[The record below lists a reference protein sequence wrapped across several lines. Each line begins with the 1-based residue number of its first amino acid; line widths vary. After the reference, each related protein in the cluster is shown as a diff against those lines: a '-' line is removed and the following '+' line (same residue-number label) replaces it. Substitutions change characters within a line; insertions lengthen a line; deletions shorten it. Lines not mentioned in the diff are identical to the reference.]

1 MLPNRAIEL
10 IENTFSDYMIGKINE
25 KAFLSKLETAL
36 DNLPFNSEK
45 SFSVNIS
52 KNKSMGKDFFG
63 FNVFPEIDKLED
75 ICNKIANDDVKFKDI
90 VKRWRSIEEWEI
102 VIDSLVFDRSFIAFN
117 PKELTAMLLHE
128 IGHVTQSDEPIEQFY
143 RAYLESKSRLKNADK
158 VSKKVLY
165 ILYTIPLAVA
175 CTSRR
180 WVNDKNEIKLEISA
194 DKSLI
199 ETGYAEH
206 LINAF
211 DKIIKAS
218 GSINRSEDMNYKEI
232 ESNVEWAN
240 MNIVDVIKRR
250 DKLKDSLYYKAI
262 QTNSGYIQALCTRI
276 LNFLGVRMRERY
288 TGAVAESCMLNE
300 LINGEITLESHVP
313 FYDIKKFGQIEARI
327 IREQNA
333 LEVANEAFF
342 NKRKNSKVNIPDEYD
357 LDRIFVAIDDIQNNY
372 DKVYVLDLIYEQ
384 IEKLNDFE
392 EAISM
397 DETKSKKWAP
407 KIEEMRQRLATLR
420 KTVLSK
426 NIAKKEYKVFVK
438 YPEGYEG

>member
-75 ICNKIANDDVKFKDI
+75 ICNKIANEDVKFKDI
-90 VKRWRSIEEWEI
+90 VKRWRSIKEWEI

-300 LINGEITLESHVP
+300 LINGEITLETHVP

-327 IREQNA
+327 VREQNA

-407 KIEEMRQRLATLR
+407 KIEETRQRLATLR

>member
-63 FNVFPEIDKLED
+63 FNVFPEIDKLEG
-75 ICNKIANDDVKFKDI
+75 ICNKIANDDVQFKDI
-90 VKRWRSIEEWEI
+90 VKHWRSIKEWEI

-218 GSINRSEDMNYKEI
+218 GSINRSEDMNYREI

-262 QTNSGYIQALCTRI
+262 QTNSGYIQALCARI

-300 LINGEITLESHVP
+300 LINGEITLETHVP

-327 IREQNA
+327 VREQNA

>member
-75 ICNKIANDDVKFKDI
+75 ICNKIANEDVKFKDI
-90 VKRWRSIEEWEI
+90 VKRWRSIKEWEI

-143 RAYLESKSRLKNADK
+143 RAYLESKSRMKNADK

-262 QTNSGYIQALCTRI
+262 QTNSGYIQALCARI

-300 LINGEITLESHVP
+300 LINGEITLETHVP

-357 LDRIFVAIDDIQNNY
+357 LDRIYVAIDDIQNNY

>member
-75 ICNKIANDDVKFKDI
+75 ICNKIANDDIKFKDI
-90 VKRWRSIEEWEI
+90 VKRWRSIKEWEI

-262 QTNSGYIQALCTRI
+262 QTNSGYIQALCARI

-300 LINGEITLESHVP
+300 LINGEITLETHVP

-327 IREQNA
+327 VREQNA

-357 LDRIFVAIDDIQNNY
+357 LDRIYVAIDDIQNNY

>member
-75 ICNKIANDDVKFKDI
+75 VCNKIANDDVKFKDI
-90 VKRWRSIEEWEI
+90 AKRWRSIKEWEI

-262 QTNSGYIQALCTRI
+262 QTNSGYIQALCARI

-300 LINGEITLESHVP
+300 LINGEITLETHVP

-327 IREQNA
+327 VREQNA

>member
-52 KNKSMGKDFFG
+52 KNKNMGKDFFG

-75 ICNKIANDDVKFKDI
+75 ICNKIANDDIKFKDI
-90 VKRWRSIEEWEI
+90 VKRWRSIKEWEI

-300 LINGEITLESHVP
+300 LINGEITLETHIP

-327 IREQNA
+327 VREQNA

-357 LDRIFVAIDDIQNNY
+357 LDRIYVAIDDIQNNY

-397 DETKSKKWAP
+397 DENKSKKWAP

>member
-90 VKRWRSIEEWEI
+90 VKRWRSIKEWEI

-211 DKIIKAS
+211 DKIIKTS

-262 QTNSGYIQALCTRI
+262 QTNSGYIQALCARI

-288 TGAVAESCMLNE
+288 TGAVVESCMLNE
-300 LINGEITLESHVP
+300 LINGEITLETHVP

-327 IREQNA
+327 VREQNA

-357 LDRIFVAIDDIQNNY
+357 LDRIYVAIDDIQNNY

>member
-1 MLPNRAIEL
+1 MLPNRTIEL

-75 ICNKIANDDVKFKDI
+75 ICNKIANDDIKFKDI
-90 VKRWRSIEEWEI
+90 VKRWRSIKEWEI

-218 GSINRSEDMNYKEI
+218 GSINRSEDMNYREI

-262 QTNSGYIQALCTRI
+262 QTNSGYIQALCARI

-300 LINGEITLESHVP
+300 LINGEITLETHVP

-327 IREQNA
+327 VREQNA

-357 LDRIFVAIDDIQNNY
+357 LDRIYVAIDDIQNNY

>member
-52 KNKSMGKDFFG
+52 KNKSIGKDFFG

-90 VKRWRSIEEWEI
+90 VKRWRSIKEWEI

-262 QTNSGYIQALCTRI
+262 QTNSGYIQALCARI

-300 LINGEITLESHVP
+300 LINGEITLETHVP

-327 IREQNA
+327 VREQNA
-333 LEVANEAFF
+333 LEVANETFF

-357 LDRIFVAIDDIQNNY
+357 LDRIYVAIDDIQNNY

>member
-10 IENTFSDYMIGKINE
+10 IEATFSDYMIGKINE
-25 KAFLSKLETAL
+25 KSFLNKMETAL
-36 DNLPFNSEK
+36 DALPFNSKK
-45 SFSVNIS
+45 SFSVIIS
-52 KNKSMGKDFFG
+52 KNKNMSKEFFG
-63 FNVFPEIDKLED
+63 FNVFPEMDKLEF
-75 ICNKIANDDVKFKDI
+75 ICNTIANDDTKFSDI
-90 VKRWRSIEEWEI
+90 VKRWRSIEDWEI
-102 VIDSLVFDRSFIAFN
+102 VIDSLIFDRNFIAFN

-143 RAYLESKSRLKNADK
+143 RAYLESKSRLKSADK
-158 VSKKVLY
+158 VSKRVLY

-180 WVNDKNEIKLEISA
+180 WVNDKNELKLEISA

-206 LINAF
+206 LVNAF

-218 GSINRSEDMNYKEI
+218 GSITRSEDMNYKEI

-262 QTNSGYIQALCTRI
+262 QTNSGYIQALCARI

-300 LINGEITLESHVP
+300 LINGEITLETHVP
-313 FYDIKKFGQIEARI
+313 FYDIKKFGQIETRI
-327 IREQNA
+327 MNA
-333 LEVANEAFF
+333 QKELEIANESFF
-342 NKRKNSKVNIPDEYD
+342 NKRKKSKVDIPDEYD

-397 DETKSKKWAP
+397 DESKSKKWAP
-407 KIEEMRQRLATLR
+407 KIEEMRSRLATLR
-420 KTVLSK
+420 KSVLNK

>member
-75 ICNKIANDDVKFKDI
+75 ICNKIANDDIKFKDI
-90 VKRWRSIEEWEI
+90 VKRWRSIKEWEI

-218 GSINRSEDMNYKEI
+218 GSINRSEDMNYREI

-262 QTNSGYIQALCTRI
+262 QTNSGYIQALCARI

-300 LINGEITLESHVP
+300 LINGEITLETHVP

-327 IREQNA
+327 VREQNA

>member
-75 ICNKIANDDVKFKDI
+75 ICNKIANDDIKFKDI
-90 VKRWRSIEEWEI
+90 VKRWRSIKEWEI

-288 TGAVAESCMLNE
+288 TGAVVESCMLNE
-300 LINGEITLESHVP
+300 LINGEITLETHVP

-327 IREQNA
+327 VREQNA

-420 KTVLSK
+420 KTVLNK

>member
-1 MLPNRAIEL
+1 MLPNRAIDL
-10 IENTFSDYMIGKINE
+10 IEATFSDYMIGKINE
-25 KAFLSKLETAL
+25 KSFLNKLETAL
-36 DNLPFNSEK
+36 DALPFNSKK

-52 KNKSMGKDFFG
+52 KNKSMGKEFFG
-63 FNVFPEIDKLED
+63 FNVFPEMDKLED
-75 ICNKIANDDVKFKDI
+75 ICNKVANDDAKFGDI
-90 VKRWRSIEEWEI
+90 VKRWRSIEDWEI
-102 VIDSLVFDRSFIAFN
+102 VIDSLVFDRNFIAFN

-143 RAYLESKSRLKNADK
+143 RAYIEAKSRMKSADK
-158 VSKKVLY
+158 VSKKILY
-165 ILYTIPLAVA
+165 VLYTIPLAVA
-175 CTSRR
+175 CASRR

-218 GSINRSEDMNYKEI
+218 GSITRTEDMNYKEI

-262 QTNSGYIQALCTRI
+262 QTNSGYIQALCSRI
-276 LNFLGVRMRERY
+276 LDFLGVRMRERY

-300 LINGEITLESHVP
+300 LINGEITLETHVP
-313 FYDIKKFGQIEARI
+313 VFDIKKFGQIEARI
-327 IREQNA
+327 VREQNA
-333 LEVANEAFF
+333 LEVANESFF
-342 NKRKNSKVNIPDEYD
+342 NKRKKSKVDIPDEYD

-372 DKVYVLDLIYEQ
+372 DKVYVLDMIYEN

-397 DETKSKKWAP
+397 DETKAKKWAP

-420 KTVLSK
+420 KSVLNK

>member
-75 ICNKIANDDVKFKDI
+75 ICNKIANEDVKFKDI
-90 VKRWRSIEEWEI
+90 VKRWRSIKEWEI

-218 GSINRSEDMNYKEI
+218 GSINRSEDMNYREI

-300 LINGEITLESHVP
+300 LINGEITLETHVP

-327 IREQNA
+327 VREQNA

-357 LDRIFVAIDDIQNNY
+357 LDRIYVAIDDIQNNY

-407 KIEEMRQRLATLR
+407 KIEETRQRLATLR

>member
-10 IENTFSDYMIGKINE
+10 IEATFSDYMIGKINE
-25 KAFLSKLETAL
+25 KSFLNKMETAL
-36 DNLPFNSEK
+36 DALPFNSKK
-45 SFSVNIS
+45 SFSVIIS
-52 KNKSMGKDFFG
+52 KNKNMSKEFFG
-63 FNVFPEIDKLED
+63 FNVFPEMDKLED
-75 ICNKIANDDVKFKDI
+75 ICNKIANDDTKFSDI
-90 VKRWRSIEEWEI
+90 VKRWRSIEDWEI
-102 VIDSLVFDRSFIAFN
+102 VIDSLIFDRNFIAFN

-143 RAYLESKSRLKNADK
+143 RAYLESKSRLKSADK

-180 WVNDKNEIKLEISA
+180 WVNDKNELKLEISA

-206 LINAF
+206 LVNAF

-218 GSINRSEDMNYKEI
+218 GSITRSEDMNYKEI

-262 QTNSGYIQALCTRI
+262 QTNSGYIQALCARI

-300 LINGEITLESHVP
+300 LINGEITLETHVP
-313 FYDIKKFGQIEARI
+313 FYDIKKFGQIETRI
-327 IREQNA
+327 MNA
-333 LEVANEAFF
+333 QKELEIANESFF
-342 NKRKNSKVNIPDEYD
+342 NKRKKSKVDIPDEYD

-397 DETKSKKWAP
+397 DESKSKKWAP
-407 KIEEMRQRLATLR
+407 KIEEMRSRLATLR
-420 KTVLSK
+420 KSVLNK

>member
-10 IENTFSDYMIGKINE
+10 IEATFSDYMIGKINE
-25 KAFLSKLETAL
+25 KSFLNKMETAL
-36 DNLPFNSEK
+36 DALPFNSKK
-45 SFSVNIS
+45 SFSVIIS
-52 KNKSMGKDFFG
+52 KNKNMSKEFFG
-63 FNVFPEIDKLED
+63 FNVFPEMDKLEY
-75 ICNKIANDDVKFKDI
+75 ICNTIANDDTKFSDI

-102 VIDSLVFDRSFIAFN
+102 VIDSLIFDRNFIAFN

-143 RAYLESKSRLKNADK
+143 RAYLESKSRLKSADK

-180 WVNDKNEIKLEISA
+180 WVNDKNELKLEISA

-206 LINAF
+206 LLNAF

-218 GSINRSEDMNYKEI
+218 GSITRSEDMNYKEI

-262 QTNSGYIQALCTRI
+262 QTNSGYIQALCARI

-300 LINGEITLESHVP
+300 LINGEITLETHVP
-313 FYDIKKFGQIEARI
+313 FYDIKKFGQIETRI
-327 IREQNA
+327 MNA
-333 LEVANEAFF
+333 QKELEIANESFF
-342 NKRKNSKVNIPDEYD
+342 NKRKKSKVDIPDEYD

-397 DETKSKKWAP
+397 DESKSKKWAP
-407 KIEEMRQRLATLR
+407 KIEEMRSRLATLR
-420 KTVLSK
+420 KSVLNK

>member
-75 ICNKIANDDVKFKDI
+75 ICNKIANDDIKFKDI
-90 VKRWRSIEEWEI
+90 VKRWRSIKEWEI

-218 GSINRSEDMNYKEI
+218 GSINRSEDMNYREI

-240 MNIVDVIKRR
+240 MNIIDVIKRR

-300 LINGEITLESHVP
+300 LINGEITLETHVP

-327 IREQNA
+327 VREQNA

>member
-75 ICNKIANDDVKFKDI
+75 ICNKIANEDVKFKDI
-90 VKRWRSIEEWEI
+90 VKRWRSIKEWEI

-218 GSINRSEDMNYKEI
+218 GSINRSEDMNYREI

-262 QTNSGYIQALCTRI
+262 QTNSGYIQALCARI

-300 LINGEITLESHVP
+300 LINGEITLETHVP

-342 NKRKNSKVNIPDEYD
+342 NKRKKSKVNIPDEYD

>member
-90 VKRWRSIEEWEI
+90 VKRWRSIKEWEI

-218 GSINRSEDMNYKEI
+218 GSINRSEDMNYREI

-262 QTNSGYIQALCTRI
+262 QTNSGYIQALCARI

-300 LINGEITLESHVP
+300 LINGEITLETHVP
-313 FYDIKKFGQIEARI
+313 FYDIKKFGQIEACI
-327 IREQNA
+327 VREQNA

>member
-10 IENTFSDYMIGKINE
+10 IEATFSDYMIGKINE
-25 KAFLSKLETAL
+25 KSFLNKMETAL
-36 DNLPFNSEK
+36 DALPFNSKK
-45 SFSVNIS
+45 SFSVIIS
-52 KNKSMGKDFFG
+52 KNKNMSKEFFG
-63 FNVFPEIDKLED
+63 FNVFPEMDKLEY
-75 ICNKIANDDVKFKDI
+75 ICNTIANDDTKFSDI

-102 VIDSLVFDRSFIAFN
+102 VIDSLIFDRNFIAFN

-143 RAYLESKSRLKNADK
+143 RAYLESKSRLKSADK

-180 WVNDKNEIKLEISA
+180 WVNDKNELKLEISA

-206 LINAF
+206 LVNAF

-218 GSINRSEDMNYKEI
+218 GSITRSEDMNYKEI

-262 QTNSGYIQALCTRI
+262 QTNSGYIQALCARI

-300 LINGEITLESHVP
+300 LINGEITLETHVP
-313 FYDIKKFGQIEARI
+313 FYDIKKFGQIETRI
-327 IREQNA
+327 MNA
-333 LEVANEAFF
+333 QKELEIANESFF
-342 NKRKNSKVNIPDEYD
+342 NKRKKSKVDIPDEYD

-397 DETKSKKWAP
+397 DESKSKKWAP
-407 KIEEMRQRLATLR
+407 KIEEMRSRLATLR
-420 KTVLSK
+420 KSVLNK

>member
-75 ICNKIANDDVKFKDI
+75 ICNKIANEDVKFKDI
-90 VKRWRSIEEWEI
+90 VKRWRSIKEWEI

-300 LINGEITLESHVP
+300 LINGEITLETHVP

-327 IREQNA
+327 VREQNA

-357 LDRIFVAIDDIQNNY
+357 LDRIYVAIDDIQNNY

>member
-90 VKRWRSIEEWEI
+90 VKRWRSIKEWEI
-102 VIDSLVFDRSFIAFN
+102 VIDSLVFDRNFIAFN

-300 LINGEITLESHVP
+300 LINGEITLETHVP

-357 LDRIFVAIDDIQNNY
+357 LDRIYVAIDDIQNNY

>member
-90 VKRWRSIEEWEI
+90 VKRWRSIKEWEI

-143 RAYLESKSRLKNADK
+143 RAYLESKSRLKSADK
-158 VSKKVLY
+158 VSKRVLY

-218 GSINRSEDMNYKEI
+218 GSINRSEDMNYREI

-262 QTNSGYIQALCTRI
+262 QTNSGYIQALCARI

-300 LINGEITLESHVP
+300 LINGEITLETHVP

-327 IREQNA
+327 VREQNA

>member
-45 SFSVNIS
+45 SFSINIS

-90 VKRWRSIEEWEI
+90 VKRWRSIKEWEI

-300 LINGEITLESHVP
+300 LINGEITLETHVP

>member
-10 IENTFSDYMIGKINE
+10 IENTFSDYMIGKVNE

-75 ICNKIANDDVKFKDI
+75 ICNKIANEDVKFKDI
-90 VKRWRSIEEWEI
+90 VKRWRSIKEWEI

-218 GSINRSEDMNYKEI
+218 GSINRSEDMNYREI

-262 QTNSGYIQALCTRI
+262 QTNSGYIQALCARI

-300 LINGEITLESHVP
+300 LINGEITLETHVP

-327 IREQNA
+327 VREQNA

-392 EAISM
+392 
-397 DETKSKKWAP
+397 
-407 KIEEMRQRLATLR
+407 
-420 KTVLSK
+420 
-426 NIAKKEYKVFVK
+426 
-438 YPEGYEG
+438 

>member
-90 VKRWRSIEEWEI
+90 VKRWRSIKEWEI

-218 GSINRSEDMNYKEI
+218 GSINRSEDMNYREI

-262 QTNSGYIQALCTRI
+262 QTNSGYIQALCARI

-300 LINGEITLESHVP
+300 LINGEITLETHVP

-327 IREQNA
+327 VREQNA

-397 DETKSKKWAP
+397 DENKSKKWAP

>member
-10 IENTFSDYMIGKINE
+10 IEATFSDYMIGKINE
-25 KAFLSKLETAL
+25 KSFLNKMETAL
-36 DNLPFNSEK
+36 DALPFNSKK
-45 SFSVNIS
+45 SFSVIIS
-52 KNKSMGKDFFG
+52 KNKNMSKEFFG
-63 FNVFPEIDKLED
+63 FNVFPEMDKLED
-75 ICNKIANDDVKFKDI
+75 ICNKIANDDTKFSDI

-102 VIDSLVFDRSFIAFN
+102 VIDSLIFDRNFIAFN

-143 RAYLESKSRLKNADK
+143 RAYLESKSRLKSADK

-180 WVNDKNEIKLEISA
+180 WVNDKNELKLEISA

-218 GSINRSEDMNYKEI
+218 GSITRSEDMNYKEI

-262 QTNSGYIQALCTRI
+262 QTNSGYIQALCARI

-300 LINGEITLESHVP
+300 LINGEITLETHVP
-313 FYDIKKFGQIEARI
+313 FYDIKKFGQIETRI
-327 IREQNA
+327 MNA
-333 LEVANEAFF
+333 QKELEIANESFF
-342 NKRKNSKVNIPDEYD
+342 NKRKKSKVDIPDEYD

-397 DETKSKKWAP
+397 DESKSKKWAP
-407 KIEEMRQRLATLR
+407 KIEEMRSRLSTLR
-420 KTVLSK
+420 KSVLNK

>member
-10 IENTFSDYMIGKINE
+10 IEATFSDYMIGKINE
-25 KAFLSKLETAL
+25 KSFLNKMETAL
-36 DNLPFNSEK
+36 DALPFNSKK
-45 SFSVNIS
+45 SFSVIIS
-52 KNKSMGKDFFG
+52 KNKNMSKEFFG
-63 FNVFPEIDKLED
+63 FNVFPEMDKLED
-75 ICNKIANDDVKFKDI
+75 ICNKIANDDTKFSDI

-102 VIDSLVFDRSFIAFN
+102 VIDSLIFDRNFIAFN

-143 RAYLESKSRLKNADK
+143 RAYLESKSRLKSADK

-180 WVNDKNEIKLEISA
+180 WVNDKNELKLEISA

-206 LINAF
+206 LVNAF

-218 GSINRSEDMNYKEI
+218 GSITRSEDMNYKEI

-262 QTNSGYIQALCTRI
+262 QTNSGYIQALCARI

-300 LINGEITLESHVP
+300 LINGEITLETHVP
-313 FYDIKKFGQIEARI
+313 FYDIKKFGQIETRI
-327 IREQNA
+327 MNA
-333 LEVANEAFF
+333 QKELEIANESFF
-342 NKRKNSKVNIPDEYD
+342 NKRKKSKVDIPDEYD

-397 DETKSKKWAP
+397 DESKSKKWAP
-407 KIEEMRQRLATLR
+407 KIEEMRSRLSTLR
-420 KTVLSK
+420 KSVLNK

-438 YPEGYEG
+438 YPDGYEG

>member
-10 IENTFSDYMIGKINE
+10 IEATFSDYMIGKINE
-25 KAFLSKLETAL
+25 KSFLNKMETAL
-36 DNLPFNSEK
+36 DALPFNSKK
-45 SFSVNIS
+45 SFSVIIS
-52 KNKSMGKDFFG
+52 KNKNMSKEFFG
-63 FNVFPEIDKLED
+63 FNVFPEMDKLED
-75 ICNKIANDDVKFKDI
+75 ICNKIANDDTKFSDI

-102 VIDSLVFDRSFIAFN
+102 VIDSLIFDRNFIAFN

-143 RAYLESKSRLKNADK
+143 RAYLESKSRLKSADK

-180 WVNDKNEIKLEISA
+180 WVNDKNELKLEISA

-218 GSINRSEDMNYKEI
+218 GSITRSEDMNYKEI

-262 QTNSGYIQALCTRI
+262 QTNSGYIQALCARI

-300 LINGEITLESHVP
+300 LINGEITLETHVP
-313 FYDIKKFGQIEARI
+313 FYDIKKFGQIETRI
-327 IREQNA
+327 MNA
-333 LEVANEAFF
+333 QKELEIANESFF
-342 NKRKNSKVNIPDEYD
+342 NKRKKSKVDIPDEYD

-397 DETKSKKWAP
+397 DESKSKKWAP
-407 KIEEMRQRLATLR
+407 KIEEMRSRLATLR
-420 KTVLSK
+420 KSVLNK

>member
-36 DNLPFNSEK
+36 DSLPFNSEK

-75 ICNKIANDDVKFKDI
+75 ICNKIANDDIKFKDI
-90 VKRWRSIEEWEI
+90 VKRWRSIKEWEI

-218 GSINRSEDMNYKEI
+218 GSINRSEDMNYREI

-262 QTNSGYIQALCTRI
+262 QTNSGYIQALCARI

-288 TGAVAESCMLNE
+288 TGAVVESCMLNE
-300 LINGEITLESHVP
+300 LINGEITLETHVP

-327 IREQNA
+327 VREQNA

-420 KTVLSK
+420 KTVLNK
-426 NIAKKEYKVFVK
+426 NIAKKEYKIFVK

>member
-10 IENTFSDYMIGKINE
+10 IEATFSDYMIGKINE
-25 KAFLSKLETAL
+25 KSFLNKMETAL
-36 DNLPFNSEK
+36 DALPFNSKK
-45 SFSVNIS
+45 SFSVIIS
-52 KNKSMGKDFFG
+52 KNKNMSKEFFG
-63 FNVFPEIDKLED
+63 FNVFPEMDKLED
-75 ICNKIANDDVKFKDI
+75 ICNKIANDDTKFSDI

-102 VIDSLVFDRSFIAFN
+102 VIDSLIFDRNFIAFN

-143 RAYLESKSRLKNADK
+143 RAYLESKSRLKSADK

-180 WVNDKNEIKLEISA
+180 WVNDKNELKLEISA

-206 LINAF
+206 LVNAF

-218 GSINRSEDMNYKEI
+218 GSITRSEDMNYKEI

-262 QTNSGYIQALCTRI
+262 QTNSGYIQALCARI

-300 LINGEITLESHVP
+300 LINGEITLETHVP
-313 FYDIKKFGQIEARI
+313 FYDIKKFGQIETRI
-327 IREQNA
+327 MNA
-333 LEVANEAFF
+333 QKELEIANESFF
-342 NKRKNSKVNIPDEYD
+342 NKRKKSKVDIPDEYD

-397 DETKSKKWAP
+397 DESKSKKWAP
-407 KIEEMRQRLATLR
+407 KIEEMRSRLSTLR
-420 KTVLSK
+420 KSVLNK

>member
-75 ICNKIANDDVKFKDI
+75 ICNKIANDDIKFKDI
-90 VKRWRSIEEWEI
+90 VKRWRSIKEWEI

-300 LINGEITLESHVP
+300 LINGEITLETHVP

>member
-90 VKRWRSIEEWEI
+90 VKRWRSIKEWEI

-218 GSINRSEDMNYKEI
+218 GSINRSEDMNYREI

-240 MNIVDVIKRR
+240 MNIIDVIKRR

-300 LINGEITLESHVP
+300 LINGEITLETHVP